1 MSRHS
6 GTLTI
11 GLASVAHTYSHLFV
25 LLYATVVLALE
36 REWGLG
42 YDYLFALSIPSTVMF
57 GLGALPAGWLGDRWS
72 AAGMIAIFFFGVGAS
87 SVLTGLA
94 SGPIGIAVGL
104 TLLGAFASIYHPV
117 GIPWLV
123 KHAVNRG
130 RALGINGVFGS
141 AGTAV
146 AAIVAGALIDFFG
159 WRAAFVVPG
168 IVALATGV
176 VFVYC
181 QWRGLIRETEVDAA
195 PQPAQSQGDIKR
207 VFAVLAITVVGVG
220 LIYQCTSFAL
230 PKIFEERL
238 SGFTGE
244 GVLGIAGLVA
254 VAYAIGGL
262 TQLIGGEL
270 ADRFSLKTVYIA
282 CQALQVPVLVLAL
295 MLYGPVLVPAATL
308 MIALNVAGQPAENS
322 LLARYTPPAWRSR
335 VFGFKFVLTLGVG
348 AIGVSLIPLIYAFT
362 GNLSGL
368 FLLLAAFA
376 AIAAFAAFGL
386 PGDRRT
392 AAAPALG
399 AAD

>member
-207 VFAVLAITVVGVG
+207 VFAVLAITVVCVG

-244 GVLGIAGLVA
+244 GVLGIAGLVTLS
-254 VAYAIGGL
+254 YAIGGL